1 LPDQGTADIFNRLA
15 SREQEGYTAFAM
27 PNYHVLVVD
36 DDPLVCKGLKFN
48 LEQAG
53 YMVSTASTAHTALDL
68 SRRKGFD
75 AAILDIGLPD
85 DNGLD
90 LCKALK
96 AQHDLPVIFL
106 TARRRE
112 LDEIVGLEVGADDY
126 IIKPFSSD
134 LLLAHL
140 RAVLRRASR
149 PLPELPPSKGPLV
162 AGPFYLDPLTH
173 TARKHNTLLELAPRE
188 FDLLRVF
195 MSYPERAFTSDE
207 LVENVWGV
215 EFLGEPQVLYV
226 QVRSLRMK
234 IEEDP
239 SQPKHILT
247 LRGVGYKFV
256 P

>member
-1 LPDQGTADIFNRLA
+1 
-15 SREQEGYTAFAM
+15 M
-27 PNYHVLVVD
+27 PNYHILVVD
-36 DDPLVCKGLKFN
+36 DDPLICKGLKFN

-53 YMVSTASTAHTALDL
+53 YKVSTASTAHNALEL
-68 SRRKGFD
+68 SRRHTFD

-96 AQHDLPVIFL
+96 TRQDLPVIFL

-112 LDEIVGLEVGADDY
+112 LDEIVGLEIGGDDY
-126 IIKPFSSD
+126 ITKPFSSD

-140 RAVLRRASR
+140 RALLRRISR
-149 PLPELPPSKGPLV
+149 QAPEPRQPEGPIC
-162 AGPFYLDPLTH
+162 AGPFKLNPLTH
-173 TARKHNTLLELAPRE
+173 TAQKNNQTLELAPRE
-188 FDLLRVF
+188 FDLLAAF
-195 MSYPERAFTSDE
+195 MTYPERAFTSEE
-207 LVENVWGV
+207 LVERIWGV

-234 IEEDP
+234 IEEDSSHP
-239 SQPKHILT
+239 RHILT
-247 LRGVGYKFV
+247 LRGVGYKFA

>member
-1 LPDQGTADIFNRLA
+1 
-15 SREQEGYTAFAM
+15 M

-36 DDPLVCKGLKFN
+36 DDPLICKGLKFN

-53 YMVSTASTAHTALDL
+53 YKVSTASTAHNALEL
-68 SRRKGFD
+68 SRRQAFD

-90 LCKALK
+90 LCKTLK
-96 AQHDLPVIFL
+96 TRQDLPVIFL

-112 LDEIVGLEVGADDY
+112 LDEIVGLEIGGDDY
-126 IIKPFSSD
+126 ITKPFSSD

-140 RAVLRRASR
+140 RAVLRRVSR
-149 PLPELPPSKGPLV
+149 PAPEPRAPEGPIN
-162 AGPFYLDPLTH
+162 AGPFKLNPLTH
-173 TARKHNTLLELAPRE
+173 SAQKYNKTLELAPRE
-188 FDLLRVF
+188 FDLLQAF
-195 MSYPERAFTSDE
+195 MTYPERAFTSEE
-207 LVENVWGV
+207 LVERIWGV

-239 SQPKHILT
+239 SHPRHILT
-247 LRGVGYKFV
+247 LRGVGYKFT

>member
-1 LPDQGTADIFNRLA
+1 
-15 SREQEGYTAFAM
+15 M
-27 PNYHVLVVD
+27 PNYHVMVVD
-36 DDPLVCKGLKFN
+36 DDPLICKGLKYN

-53 YMVSTASTAHTALDL
+53 YKVSTASTAHSALEL
-68 SRRKGFD
+68 SRRHAFD

-90 LCKALK
+90 LCRTLK
-96 AQHDLPVIFL
+96 ANQDLPVIFL

-112 LDEIVGLEVGADDY
+112 LDEIVGLEIGADDY
-126 IIKPFSSD
+126 ITKPFSSD

-140 RAVLRRASR
+140 RALLRRVSRAASEPR
-149 PLPELPPSKGPLV
+149 LPAGPIS
-162 AGPFYLDPLTH
+162 AGPFKLNPVAH
-173 TARKHNTLLELAPRE
+173 TAQKNNQTLELAPRE
-188 FDLLRVF
+188 FDLLQAF
-195 MSYPERAFTSDE
+195 MSYPERAFSSEE
-207 LVENVWGV
+207 LVESIWGV

-239 SQPKHILT
+239 SHPRHILT
-247 LRGVGYKFV
+247 LRGVGYKFA